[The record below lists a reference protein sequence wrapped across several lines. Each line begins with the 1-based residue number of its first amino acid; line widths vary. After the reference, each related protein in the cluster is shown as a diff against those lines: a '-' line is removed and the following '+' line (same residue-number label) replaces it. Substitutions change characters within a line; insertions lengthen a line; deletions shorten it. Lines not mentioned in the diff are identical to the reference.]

1 MFHKRLE
8 IGKERMSTASFK
20 KFRAWICS
28 NLVEKRSERP
38 VVVTVA
44 GAAGIDGRFCD
55 CHLQKAPKSEMPPP
69 PNAKSPSF
77 FLRRR
82 ASDS

>member
-38 VVVTVA
+38 VVVMRLEKQVQNYGT
-44 GAAGIDGRFCD
+44 
-55 CHLQKAPKSEMPPP
+55 KS
-69 PNAKSPSF
+69 KITQ
-77 FLRRR
+77 FLHCSHAEPR
-82 ASDS
+82 